1 MSDHEDGYKPTNILV
16 TGGAGF
22 IASHVIIL
30 LVNKYPNYKIV
41 NYDVLDY
48 CANLKNVE
56 SVKDR
61 ENYKF
66 VKGDILSADLVNHVL
81 KTEQIDT
88 ILHFAAQSHVDNSF
102 GNSFPF
108 TQTNI
113 LGTHVLLE
121 SAKVHNICRFVHV
134 STDEVYGEGHV
145 NDTAMVE
152 ESILAPSNPY
162 AASKAAAENI
172 LHAYARTY
180 DLQYKIVRMS
190 NNFGCRQYP
199 EKLIP
204 RSILRV
210 LSGKKAQV
218 HGDGSYKRNW
228 LHVKD
233 AARAILCIIKLG
245 GTDEIYNVSGDEE
258 YTNLDV
264 VHKIIALLKAKP
276 DESLEFVTNRPGQD
290 ERYAIDDQ
298 KIRALGWAPQ
308 CDFDAGL
315 AEIVED
321 TMKNPHW

>member
-1 MSDHEDGYKPTNILV
+1 MSILKSRFIV
-16 TGGAGF
+16 TGGNGF
-22 IASHVIIL
+22 IGKNFVRLLLEQDHEVINIDKLTYASDKKSYSTFYDSPNYSFIHGDIATLETLPECDI
-30 LVNKYPNYKIV
+30 LVN
-41 NYDVLDY
+41 
-48 CANLKNVE
+48 
-56 SVKDR
+56 
-61 ENYKF
+61 
-66 VKGDILSADLVNHVL
+66 
-81 KTEQIDT
+81 
-88 ILHFAAQSHVDNSF
+88 FAAESHVDNSIRA
-102 GNSFPF
+102 SKHF
-108 TQTNI
+108 TTTNT
-113 LGTHVLLE
+113 LGVQNLLDLIRTYD
-121 SAKVHNICRFVHV
+121 AALRPVFVQV
-134 STDEVYGEGHV
+134 STDEVYGDIVEGL
-145 NDTAMVE
+145 NLEDDP
-152 ESILAPSNPY
+152 LRPSNPY
-162 AASKAAAENI
+162 SASKAAAENI

-276 DESLEFVTNRPGQD
+276 DDSLEFVTNRPGQD